1 MECVQLLERKGRR
14 VWRLE
19 NNKNLFLML
28 STRSNGKIMFPPM
41 HTHNFYPRNYFSRG
55 ARLTPLSWLKVIH
68 LAWNEFPL
76 VFLHCVLCLQPVFI
90 ASLVLSQV
98 VSYFINNL
106 CALHYTQKKGAGVRQ
121 CDSSLLTSEKRKLK
135 RRRKHCMQARWLLEN
150 NNKFLTLRC

>member
-90 ASLVLSQV
+90 VSLVLSQV

-106 CALHYTQKKGAGVRQ
+106 CALHYTQQKRSGSTTMWFLAFDFR
-121 CDSSLLTSEKRKLK
+121 KRKLK
-135 RRRKHCMQARWLLEN
+135 WRRKHCMQARWLLEN